1 MDEENE
7 LLHYV
12 RGSLRQQGYYRK
24 RPFHY
29 DAPSKHQREAR
40 AQFGRIAHVDGT
52 DKTGTVEIVDSQG
65 VVKEIPA
72 SAVPVMEKMRRVA
85 PPKPVKVPTA
95 AAAAQRLRVFAEI
108 LARA

>member
-1 MDEENE
+1 LDKEDE
-7 LLHYV
+7 LLHFV

-24 RPFHY
+24 RPFTY
-29 DAPSKHQREAR
+29 DTPTKHQRKTR
-40 AQFGRIAHVDGT
+40 AQFARIAHVDGT

-72 SAVPVMEKMRRVA
+72 SAVPIMEKMRRVA
-85 PPKPVKVPTA
+85 PPKPVKVPTF
-95 AAAAQRLRVFAEI
+95 AAAAQRLRVLAEI